1 MERVTDNSNL
11 YKYLPKRTNQATK
24 LRIGSPDTGNVFA
37 YNLIF
42 TYFLSAS
49 CSCPSKENI
58 VFGKKS
64 VVSSQWS
71 KETILIID
79 TRGQSNGVKIQ
90 GIGVKTKR
98 RHVIKDKKCSSLK

>member
-24 LRIGSPDTGNVFA
+24 LRIGSPDIVNVFA

-42 TYFLSAS
+42 AYFLSAW

-58 VFGKKS
+58 VLGRKFVG
-64 VVSSQWS
+64 SSQ
-71 KETILIID
+71 
-79 TRGQSNGVKIQ
+79 
-90 GIGVKTKR
+90 
-98 RHVIKDKKCSSLK
+98 